1 MQMLRSFGRPS
12 SSARRLLRDEQ
23 GVAATEFALIA
34 PVFILMVIGL
44 FDMAHMTYAK
54 AVFDGIVQR
63 AARASSLETADTAAA
78 DTMVYN
84 NIKTLLP
91 NVPRSDMTTKRMS
104 YYDFADIKRPE
115 KLQDDKNSNGECD
128 TGDKYLDENNSNTF
142 DKDIGKDGNGGAG
155 DVVMYTVTVKYK
167 PVFRIPFM
175 PAMWTD
181 RTLTATAVKKNQ
193 PFANQSA
200 YATTVKTC

>member
-1 MQMLRSFGRPS
+1 MRNSAPSGERPS
-12 SSARRLLRDEQ
+12 QARRLLRDER
-23 GVAATEFALIA
+23 GIAATEFALIA
-34 PVFILMVIGL
+34 PVFILLVMGM

-54 AVFDGIVQR
+54 ATFDGIVQR

-84 NIKTLLP
+84 NVKVLLP
-91 NVPRSDMTTKRMS
+91 AIARSDLTTKRQS

-115 KLQDDKNSNGECD
+115 KLEEDKNNNGECD
-128 TGDKYLDENNSNTF
+128 TGDKYLDENNNGTF

-155 DVVMYTVTVKYK
+155 DVVMYTATVEYK

-175 PAMWTD
+175 PTSWNK

-193 PFANQSA
+193 PFTNQAVYS
-200 YATTVKTC
+200 TTKKTC